1 MNYNIL
7 FVCFF
12 IFSLLFLN
20 SNAKFDNCNILSMSG
35 GGSFGAVE
43 VGILENINT
52 NFDLIS
58 GVSVGALNA
67 CFLSH
72 FNKNDFHVGLEK
84 LKNIYLNLKNDDIYK
99 PNWHFSYHNL
109 NKVGFFDTSPL
120 QNTLKNIIYSF
131 HNKNIVPSII
141 GSTNLNN
148 SNFDIF
154 YLNNYTNEEQVEL
167 LLTSSAIPL
176 AFPPRMW
183 NNSLYIDGGVISNSI
198 LKELDN
204 FIDCYFYNITYITT
218 SDKIAVNNDIV
229 NFGIL
234 LKRITEVIYFNFNNE
249 LYQFDNLKCLKLKG
263 VINYCYPNSDKLN
276 KYSILDFT
284 KSTELIDIGKNHH
297 NCVKIN
303 YC

>member
-1 MNYNIL
+1 
-7 FVCFF
+7 
-12 IFSLLFLN
+12 
-20 SNAKFDNCNILSMSG
+20 MSG

-43 VGILENINT
+43 VGILEKIHT

-67 CFLSH
+67 CFLSYFDKNN
-72 FNKNDFHVGLEK
+72 FNIGLQN

-99 PNWHFSYHNL
+99 PNWHFSYHNI
-109 NKVGFFDTSPL
+109 NKVGFFDTTPL
-120 QNTLKNIIYSF
+120 HDTLEKILYSF
-131 HNKNIVPSII
+131 HNKNIIPSII

-148 SNFDIF
+148 GNFDIF
-154 YLNNYTNEEQVEL
+154 YLNNYTNKEQVDL
-167 LLTSSAIPL
+167 LLTSSAIPI

-204 FIDCYFYNITYITT
+204 FIDCDFYNITYITT
-218 SDKIAVNNDIV
+218 ADKLVVNNDID

-234 LKRITEVIYFNFNNE
+234 LKRITEVLYFNFNNE
-249 LYQFDNLKCLKLKG
+249 LFEFVDVKCLKPKG
-263 VINYCYPNSDKLN
+263 VINYCFPDGDKLK

-284 KSTELIDIGKNHH
+284 KSSELINIGNNYHH
-297 NCVKIN
+297 CIKIN